1 MARATKKKTTKKKK
15 GTREKVKSTLELAT
29 TGSVMLNLAISNKVN
44 GGYPIGRIINIVGD
58 KSSGKT
64 LLAIEALASAIH
76 KLSKDKIV
84 VARYV
89 EVESAFDKPY
99 AERLGLPVD
108 DVEFPNDPDGPDGT
122 TIETVEDWYEDMEAQ
137 TKRDDFDEMIYIVDS
152 MDALSS
158 RSELATDIDKGTYGG
173 AKPKKINELFR
184 RLVRKIEKSNIT
196 LIMISQQKD
205 KIGVTFGDRKTRSGG
220 KALDYFSSVIVWL
233 AELGKIKKGSK
244 KKERIVGLRIKAKIK
259 KNKVWIPFREADYN
273 ILFNYGID
281 DIGSM
286 IDFLKEQKAE
296 TEWYTSSNRFI
307 NVLETP
313 VKKKKGKKGKAKK
326 VKTYTRDAFIDEI
339 ESNKKLVKALK
350 KEVKRIW
357 NLIEEE
363 AEVKRKPKYG

>member
-15 GTREKVKSTLELAT
+15 GTREKAKSKLQLAT
-29 TGSVMLNLAISNKVN
+29 TGSTMLNLAISNKVN
-44 GGYPIGRIINIVGD
+44 GGYPIGRVINIVGD

-76 KLSKDKIV
+76 KLSGEKTV
-84 VARYV
+84 VARYL

-99 AERLGLPVD
+99 AELLGLPVD
-108 DVEFPNDPDGPDGT
+108 QVEFPNDPDNEDAN

-158 RSELATDIDKGTYGG
+158 RAELATDIDKGTFGG

-205 KIGVTFGDRKTRSGG
+205 KIGVTFGERKTRSGG
-220 KALDYFSSVIVWL
+220 KALDFFSSVIIWL
-233 AELGKIKKGSK
+233 SELGKIKKGSG
-244 KKERIVGLRIKAKIK
+244 KKERIIGLRIKVKIK
-259 KNKVWIPFREADYN
+259 KNKVWLPFREADYN

-286 IDFLKEQKAE
+286 LDFLKEQKPD
-296 TEWYTSSNRFI
+296 TEWYTPGNRFI
-307 NVLETP
+307 NILEAP
-313 VKKKKGKKGKAKK
+313 VKKKKKGKAKK
-326 VKTYTRDAFIDEI
+326 EKTYTRDAFIDEV
-339 ESNKKLVKALK
+339 ESSKKLLKALK
-350 KEVKRIW
+350 KEVKRLW
-357 NLIEEE
+357 NNIEEG